1 VFIGVHLWL
10 KVMTSLPNNFSW
22 PLACKLASY
31 CAQAYDRDDITDAAT
46 NAAAIVTLDEADD
59 IIVAF
64 RGSRAARDFVQDAK
78 VGFTTLAYVHSAA
91 DLQSASGADIS
102 ADYKSAALSP
112 AKVHE
117 GFLQDFEAIDL
128 AVTSNVRTYLAIHPQ
143 ARIWL
148 TGHSLGGA
156 LAILCAYQFAKQ
168 RLPVAGVYTFGQPRV
183 GNTDFADGYD
193 YEIVAQASRLRGEGE
208 TLSPAAAGTAAL
220 PTEHLPAG
228 GTPALRDITFRI
240 VNQNDLVPRVP
251 GWLMGYRHCGQEIFL
266 RPDGRA
272 EANPSL
278 IEKLLW
284 DAVGLYGAY
293 RHREDV
299 LLREHHIG
307 AYMERMQ
314 KEEL

>member
-1 VFIGVHLWL
+1 MLFLCAFAPQRFKNMTL
-10 KVMTSLPNNFSW
+10 KTDSFTW
-22 PLACKLASY
+22 PLARKLASY

-78 VGFTTLAYVHSAA
+78 VGFTTLII
-91 DLQSASGADIS
+91 DEPNLGL
-102 ADYKSAALSP
+102 ALSDEGQR
-112 AKVHE
+112 VHE

-128 AVTSNVRTYLAIHPQ
+128 AVTSNVKTLMEGRIG
-143 ARIWL
+143 ARPEGPRVWI

-183 GNTDFADGYD
+183 GNADFAKAYD
-193 YEIVAQASRLRGEGE
+193 ATVAQASRLRVQAASRRAFPVPVGSGSE
-208 TLSPAAAGTAAL
+208 TLPEPAAGTA
-220 PTEHLPAG
+220 
-228 GTPALRDITFRI
+228 ALRDITFRL

-266 RPDGRA
+266 RPDGRTG
-272 EANPSL
+272 ANPSL

-293 RHREDV
+293 RQREDV

-307 AYMERMQ
+307 AYQERMQ
-314 KEEL
+314 KEEV